1 LKLLKRVLVI
11 LTASLVLGLTISQI
25 GDFGLAPTAE
35 ATLKDTVT
43 KNTTTTLTNTVDTAG
58 KSVINLARDIAVVVL
73 VFFLCWMGYSL
84 FIKKSAEGLADLKGR
99 MGLALAAVAFIF
111 FPEQIL
117 GAIFGIFGVK
127 LT

>member
-1 LKLLKRVLVI
+1 MKLLKRVLVI
-11 LTASLVLGLTISQI
+11 LTASLVLGLTVSQI

-35 ATLKDTVT
+35 ASLKSTVS
-43 KNTTTTLTNTVDTAG
+43 KNTTTTLTNTVDSAG
-58 KSVINLARDIAVVVL
+58 KNVVKLARDIAVAVL
-73 VFFLCWMGYSL
+73 VFLICWMGYSL
-84 FIKKSAEGLADLKGR
+84 FFKKSAEGLADLKGR